1 MFFKLLHEKSVAV
14 RRFPRGVGR
23 RLAVE
28 KIPSKFPRDPRT
40 SNNVFFFLE
49 RRTFYPENGVT
60 PSILSI
66 SEIRNDLN
74 KFGWIRLTYRTRKL
88 YQRILTTSFFFFF
101 VLSLRRIPRDSDHS
115 RGLYL
120 LAGVEIAAKRNKTD
134 AIKNSNVGAKN
145 KKKK

>member
-1 MFFKLLHEKSVAV
+1 MDTFDVSN
-14 RRFPRGVGR
+14 
-23 RLAVE
+23 E
-28 KIPSKFPRDPRT
+28 KIVST
-40 SNNVFFFLE
+40 NSNNFFF
-49 RRTFYPENGVT
+49 
-60 PSILSI
+60 
-66 SEIRNDLN
+66 
-74 KFGWIRLTYRTRKL
+74 
-88 YQRILTTSFFFFF
+88 FFFFF